1 MFGLNASALE
11 NLSSDEADWE
21 ATLNRFAD
29 YHVLWRDHGFVQMMR
44 ALLIGEKVRSRLLR
58 WRDGERRLTNVLHLI
73 ELLHAAC
80 VENRLGINGLIKWL
94 ARQISLGAE
103 LKDEHELRLESDED
117 AVRIVTIHKSKGL
130 EYDITFCPFVRK
142 EPWSAAKEFLK
153 FHEDDKLVLDLEE
166 LPAHKKIRSREELAE
181 IGSPTL
187 RRAYPCETSQLSD
200 LAGEENKI
208 EIGSG
213 LAVFRGNVGRRI
225 SGGKRRIQHE
235 L

>member
-1 MFGLNASALE
+1 
-11 NLSSDEADWE
+11 
-21 ATLNRFAD
+21 
-29 YHVLWRDHGFVQMMR
+29 MMR

-73 ELLHAAC
+73 ELLHAVC

-130 EYDITFCPFVRK
+130 EYDITFSPFVRK
-142 EPWSAAKEFLK
+142 EPWTGSKEFLK

-166 LPAHKKIRSREELAE
+166 LPEHKKIRSREELA
-181 IGSPTL
+181 
-187 RRAYPCETSQLSD
+187 
-200 LAGEENKI
+200 
-208 EIGSG
+208 
-213 LAVFRGNVGRRI
+213 
-225 SGGKRRIQHE
+225 
-235 L
+235 